1 MAEIALQRAARRT
14 RPLALL
20 LAAFVIG
27 PVACGDAPSRDAAR
41 RPDPATLAALDQA
54 LAGPQRSAENR
65 ARDQYRHPKE
75 TLEYFGLR
83 SDMTVLEVWPGG
95 GAYWTE
101 ILAPVLRDHGHYIAA
116 GLDPNA
122 SPVSGSIKAFAGKIA
137 ADPARYDR
145 VQVTA
150 LQFPSALSPVPAN
163 SVDLVVTFRNLHNW
177 LAKDGAAPAMLSAM
191 YTALKPGGILGLEDH
206 RANPTA
212 PVDPA
217 AKLGYVNEQYAIDLV
232 KRAGFEYLG
241 SSEINANPKDTKDY
255 EQGVWTLPPTYR
267 LGEKDRP
274 RYTEIGESDRF
285 TLLFRKP
292 RPAG

>member
-1 MAEIALQRAARRT
+1 LV
-14 RPLALL
+14 
-20 LAAFVIG
+20 LAALIVG
-27 PVACGDAPSRDAAR
+27 PAACGDAPPRDA
-41 RPDPATLAALDQA
+41 PPQSDPATAAALDKA
-54 LAGPQRSAENR
+54 LAGPQRSPESR

-95 GAYWTE
+95 GGWWTE
-101 ILAPVLRDHGHYIAA
+101 ILAPVLREHGHYIAA

-122 SPVSGSIKAFAGKIA
+122 ASVPGSVKAFATKIA
-137 ADPARYDR
+137 HEPSVYDR

-150 LQFPSALSPVPAN
+150 LQYPAALTPVPPN

-177 LAKDGAAPAMLSAM
+177 LGKEASAPAMLSAM
-191 YTALKPGGILGLEDH
+191 YTALKPGGLLGIEDH
-206 RANPTA
+206 RANPDS

-217 AKLGYVNEQYAIDLV
+217 AKLGYVNEQYAIDLI

-267 LGEKDRP
+267 LGAKDHD
-274 RYTEIGESDRF
+274 RYAAIGESDRF